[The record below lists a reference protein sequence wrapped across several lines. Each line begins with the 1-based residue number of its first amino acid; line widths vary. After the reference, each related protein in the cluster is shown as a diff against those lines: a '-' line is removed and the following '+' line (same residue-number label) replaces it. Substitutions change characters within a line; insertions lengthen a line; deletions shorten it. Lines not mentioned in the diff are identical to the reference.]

1 MSHPRLNTLGASPD
15 NILGQGKTS
24 FNTRTNTF
32 QPSTREHTATS
43 TGFTQEDMNSA
54 IEAALNEFLNQ
65 GGGRAPQA
73 FGDTEAGFRAQ
84 LDLRNRTLQAD
95 IASNNAQ
102 IAQAKAELASAD
114 RRHAAELR
122 VRITELE
129 ETLKFQREELAENQR
144 QFDASFG
151 EGQRQFDERLGFDQ
165 SALISDRFGQDPL
178 RQAFAALGL
187 DTSNLVTAE
196 GNALSFGGG
205 DPASQTGGTAEQ
217 AAANAG
223 LGVSTA
229 LGLDPGSI
237 NVSREEGVTGLPS
250 VVKAATATQQGGG
263 AVANLLQSAFGL
275 GDKVSGGVSGEEFT
289 RRIQDVTPRGSL
301 TF

>member
-1 MSHPRLNTLGASPD
+1 MGHRRLDTLGASPD
-15 NILGQGKTS
+15 NILGQGGTS
-24 FNTRTNTF
+24 STARKNTF
-32 QPSTREHTATS
+32 TS
-43 TGFTQEDMNSA
+43 TGRPHTINAADDGLSEED
-54 IEAALNEFLNQ
+54 IIRILGEQFGV
-65 GGGRAPQA
+65 GGQFGPGPQA

-95 IASNNAQ
+95 IATNNAQ

-129 ETLKFQREELAENQR
+129 ESLKFQREELAENQR
-144 QFDASFG
+144 QFDNSLV
-151 EGQRQFDERLGFDQ
+151 EEQRQFDERLGFDQ

-187 DTSNLVTAE
+187 DTSNLRTAE
-196 GNALSFGGG
+196 DNALAFGGG
-205 DPASQTGGTAEQ
+205 DPASQTGGTAQQ
-217 AAANAG
+217 AAQAAG

-229 LGLDPGSI
+229 LGQEPGSI
-237 NVSREEGVTGLPS
+237 QVSREEGVTGLPS
-250 VVKAATATQQGGG
+250 AFKAATAAQQGGG
-263 AVANLLQSAFGL
+263 AVRNLLTSAFGL
-275 GDKVSGGVSGEEFT
+275 GDKVSGGVSADEFEH
-289 RRIQDVTPRGSL
+289 RIQDVTPRGSL